1 MINNCPPPFQVT
13 NVVAQRILIWSA
25 KTTTE
30 SKKVASARDR
40 KKYKRQRRKDVRR
53 TRRRIND
60 GEDAELTL
68 FVCVICSVEVIEL
81 LAVFRSGIR
90 GNY

>member
-1 MINNCPPPFQVT
+1 MVCEDNS
-13 NVVAQRILIWSA
+13 RI
-25 KTTTE
+25 E
-30 SKKVASARDR
+30 KVASARDR

-90 GNY
+90 EINKIIKELKFESS

>member
-1 MINNCPPPFQVT
+1 M
-13 NVVAQRILIWSA
+13 
-25 KTTTE
+25 
-30 SKKVASARDR
+30 
-40 KKYKRQRRKDVRR
+40 RR

-90 GNY
+90 EINKIIKELKFESS